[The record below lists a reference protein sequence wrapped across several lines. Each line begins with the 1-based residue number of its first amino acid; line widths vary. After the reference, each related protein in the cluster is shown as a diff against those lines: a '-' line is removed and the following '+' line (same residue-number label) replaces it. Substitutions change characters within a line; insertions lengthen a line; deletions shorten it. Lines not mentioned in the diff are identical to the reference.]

1 MKKAILCA
9 IMAVGVLSATDFG
22 ALSTEELAAMRGT
35 VPVDERDAFRT
46 EFQSRIA
53 TMSEEER
60 AAIGVGSGTAS
71 GAGTKL
77 QDGSGL
83 GSMGSGIGGLG
94 GAGGGGSAG
103 AGGAGGGGAGGGNGG
118 GGNGNGGGGR
128 R

>member
-9 IMAVGVLSATDFG
+9 FMAVGILSATDFG

-35 VPVDERDAFRT
+35 VLADERDAFRS
-46 EFQSRIA
+46 EFQSRLE
-53 TMSEEER
+53 TLSDEEK
-60 AAIGVGSGTAS
+60 AALGVGLNS
-71 GAGTKL
+71 GAGAGVTL

-83 GSMGSGIGGLG
+83 GSMGSGTGGLGGNGG
-94 GAGGGGSAG
+94 GAGGGGG
-103 AGGAGGGGAGGGNGG
+103 NGNGGGNGSG